1 MGIGG
6 SEAGVTP
13 GALESWDWTEW
24 IANVCGRSG
33 WMWDAIDDRT
43 IPELTALAKAWAKF
57 PPLPAVMAALI
68 GHEADDPAPSSTPS
82 PGPTPE
88 EKAWLRQQ
96 MFAVQQSGG
105 GVSKQ
110 VLAALEA

>member
-1 MGIGG
+1 VGLGG

-13 GALESWDWTEW
+13 GTLDSWDWTEW

-43 IPELTALAKAWAKF
+43 IPELSALAKAWAKY
-57 PPLPAVMAALI
+57 PPLPAVVAALI
-68 GHEADDPAPSSTPS
+68 GKQDDPEPSAPS
-82 PGPTPE
+82 PGPTPA

-96 MFAVQQSGG
+96 MFAMQQAGG